1 MPSNN
6 KTTELLQK
14 IADRQ
19 TAHEVKTA
27 EIATIVTS
35 MNTRLFGNGQPGV
48 LHFLSEATK
57 TVDARVDTTNDRM
70 NGIATRIDEGDAKSM
85 EEVRRVDK
93 KFIWMSGVSAGAGTI
108 LGFVTQFFIGKF
120 WGHS

>member
-6 KTTELLQK
+6 KTTELLQR

-19 TAHEVKTA
+19 TSHEIKTA
-27 EIATIVTS
+27 EIATLVS
-35 MNTRLFGNGQPGV
+35 GMNTRLFGNGQPGA

-57 TVDARVDTTNDRM
+57 TVDARVDTTNEK
-70 NGIATRIDEGDAKSM
+70 ISELATRVDDGDSKSL
-85 EEVRRVDK
+85 EEVRHVDR

-108 LGFVTQFFIGKF
+108 LGFITQFFVGKF
-120 WGHS
+120 WHS